1 MDHKIQ
7 VKRLDEQKLGT
18 VLPHVSVD
26 CVIFGFHENQLRVL
40 LLRLKN
46 IEEWSLPGGRLFP
59 DESLD
64 DAADRVLRER
74 TGLENIFLKQFY
86 TFGDRNRMDNTDFHS
101 ILARQGIHLDVGHI
115 LFDRTIS
122 VGYYA
127 LVEFSQVS
135 PALDELTEEWRW
147 WDVRDVPAMIF
158 DHNAITTTA
167 LEVLR
172 RQLRFDPVG
181 LNLLPEK
188 FTMPE
193 LQKLYETILN
203 KTLDRRNFQ
212 KRILG
217 YGILTRLEERR
228 VGGAHK
234 SPYLYRFNEDQYFKA
249 LETGLE
255 HEW

>member
-1 MDHKIQ
+1 MEQMIQ
-7 VKRLDEQKLGT
+7 AENLDKERFGL

-40 LLRLKN
+40 LLRLRN

-59 DESLD
+59 DESLN
-64 DAADRVLRER
+64 DAAHRVLKER
-74 TGLENIFLKQFY
+74 TGLQNIFLKQFH
-86 TFGDRNRMDNTDFHS
+86 TFGDHDRMDNTDFRA
-101 ILARQGIHLDVGHI
+101 IFAKQGIELAPNHV

-127 LVEFSQVS
+127 LVEFSQVT
-135 PALDELTEEWRW
+135 PGLDVLTEEWRW
-147 WDVRDVPAMIF
+147 WDVREAPVMLF
-158 DHNAITTTA
+158 DHNAIMSAA
-167 LEVLR
+167 LNTLR
-172 RQLRFDPVG
+172 RQLRYDPVG

-193 LQKLYETILN
+193 LQKLYETILG

-212 KRILG
+212 KRLLG
-217 YGILTRLEERR
+217 YGILRRLEERR

-234 SPYLYRFNEDQYFKA
+234 SPYLYCFDREQYFRA
-249 LETGLE
+249 LESGLE

>member
-1 MDHKIQ
+1 MEQKIQ
-7 VKRLDEQKLGT
+7 AKNLDEQRFGR

-40 LLRLKN
+40 LLRLRS
-46 IEEWSLPGGRLFP
+46 IQEWSLPGGRLFP

-64 DAADRVLRER
+64 DAAHRVLKER
-74 TGLENIFLKQFY
+74 TGLQNIFLKQFY
-86 TFGDRNRMDNTDFHS
+86 AFGDRHRMDNTDFHG
-101 ILARQGIHLDVGHI
+101 ILAKQGIQLDPSHV

-127 LVEFSQVS
+127 LVEFSQVT
-135 PALDELTEEWRW
+135 PGLDILTEEWRW
-147 WDVRDVPAMIF
+147 WDVREAPVMLF
-158 DHNAITTTA
+158 DHNEIMSAA
-167 LEVLR
+167 LKTLR
-172 RQLRFDPVG
+172 RQLRYDPVG

-193 LQKLYETILN
+193 LQKLYETILG

-212 KRILG
+212 KRLLG
-217 YGILTRLEERR
+217 YGILKRLEERR
-228 VGGAHK
+228 LGGAHK
-234 SPYLYRFNEDQYFKA
+234 SPYLYCFDREQYFKA
-249 LETGLE
+249 LESGLE

>member
-7 VKRLDEQKLGT
+7 SESLDEQRLGR

-40 LLRLKN
+40 LLRLRN

-64 DAADRVLRER
+64 DAAHRVLKER
-74 TGLENIFLKQFY
+74 TGLKDIFLKQFY
-86 TFGDRNRMDNTDFHS
+86 TFGDRSRMDNTDFRA
-101 ILARQGIHLDVGHI
+101 ILATQGIQLQASHV

-127 LVEFSQVS
+127 LVEFSQVT
-135 PALDELTEEWRW
+135 PGLDVLTEEWRW
-147 WDVRDVPAMIF
+147 WDVREAPAMLF
-158 DHNAITTTA
+158 DHNSIMSEA
-167 LEVLR
+167 LKKLR
-172 RQLRFDPVG
+172 RQLRYDPVG

-193 LQKLYETILN
+193 LQKLYETILG

-212 KRILG
+212 KRVLG
-217 YGILTRLEERR
+217 YGILKRLEERR

-234 SPYLYRFNEDQYFKA
+234 SPFLYCFDREEYFKA
-249 LETGLE
+249 LESGLE